1 MIDFI
6 FGVDDPVAWHTEY
19 LSFLLIICC
28 FFVLS
33 FHLYRICLY
42 ILLSLINHRNMLQNK
57 SHYSFLGLGGPK
69 FVSHVQNEYGAHI
82 YYNTLVP
89 VNNFVCPLS
98 YSSFIFVCF
107 LLSFSLFLLYFFLV
121 VLIAFQKIKYG
132 VISHELL
139 KRDLLHWDTFYVSG
153 RMQKPVCSLPLIS
166 LALLLISSPCPFR
179 TAHVLQVLTLQDDSE
194 ITMSNKVNL
203 RNAVFASLL
212 LLPETFEEPLLY
224 EKIASL
230 SYLGISSLD
239 IF

>member
-19 LSFLLIICC
+19 PSFLFIIGF
-28 FFVLS
+28 FFVFS
-33 FHLYRICLY
+33 FHLDRIHLY
-42 ILLSLINHRNMLQNK
+42 IPLSLINHRNMLQNK

-89 VNNFVCPLS
+89 VNNFVCPLL
-98 YSSFIFVCF
+98 IRC
-107 LLSFSLFLLYFFLV
+107 LLFLFVFFV
-121 VLIAFQKIKYG
+121 SPSSCSTSCANSFFQKIKYG

-153 RMQKPVCSLPLIS
+153 RMQKPVCSLPLFS

-179 TAHVLQVLTLQDDSE
+179 TAHVL
-194 ITMSNKVNL
+194 
-203 RNAVFASLL
+203 
-212 LLPETFEEPLLY
+212 
-224 EKIASL
+224 
-230 SYLGISSLD
+230 
-239 IF
+239 